1 MEYEFRTWSIHDRY
15 FWDIYNVPVRI
26 GCTDAIH
33 AVKYHFAWR
42 MYLAVRAIFSLAAGL
57 ILSKRGTT

>member
-26 GCTDAIH
+26 GCTDAVH
-33 AVKYHFAWR
+33 AVKYPFC
-42 MYLAVRAIFSLAAGL
+42 LAYVFGSEGNIFTCC
-57 ILSKRGTT
+57 RVDTF